1 MTDREKVIKGLEAH
15 EKGCG
20 YRSHNCDAMGCPYRY
35 GDESC
40 DIAEM
45 CHDAIALLKEQ
56 GKKEIKLHKRHV
68 ITLERNAF
76 TMGDLYEAICETL
89 MDEGELVIL
98 SNEGHEKV
106 NFAFYVT
113 HEDT

>member
-56 GKKEIKLHKRHV
+56 GPITPNSKSRIGEYPQIVHRCGNCNEILYKYYKFCPSCGKEVKW
-68 ITLERNAF
+68 E
-76 TMGDLYEAICETL
+76 
-89 MDEGELVIL
+89 
-98 SNEGHEKV
+98 
-106 NFAFYVT
+106 
-113 HEDT
+113 